1 MGVAVKNP
9 YLDEIERRILLLAE
23 EYNRATGGR
32 PQISVVMKTSR
43 KQDVIVI
50 DVETDVP
57 PEPQSSLA
65 KKFRRRWVGD
75 RYVDERIA

>member
-9 YLDEIERRILLLAE
+9 YLEEIERRILLLAE
-23 EYNRATGGR
+23 EYNRATGGHH
-32 PQISVVMKTSR
+32 QISVVMKTSR

-50 DVETDVP
+50 DVETDEP
-57 PEPQSSLA
+57 PSSLA